1 MLLDHQ
7 YFVVVSVMV
16 ERCCEVDGTF
26 DDVVLLLLLCYLSI
40 KLCKIQ
46 GRCACLLVT
55 CVCVFLCSCARVFSV
70 CCARIV
76 CV

>member
-26 DDVVLLLLLCYLSI
+26 DDVCSVAFVMLLKY
-40 KLCKIQ
+40 KI
-46 GRCACLLVT
+46 V
-55 CVCVFLCSCARVFSV
+55 
-70 CCARIV
+70 
-76 CV
+76 